1 MWLCVAAETLDR
13 DEKDRVVRW
22 LLICR
27 MDWDRLLRG
36 FLGVMK
42 EFSLCVAK
50 EPSLGLWWSSMVGVE
65 GDDVLLMMIVVMV
78 MMMTGGVMVVVCFE
92 LILIAFCF
100 LRVFYSFFQGMIL
113 DGGKIVIGLF

>member
-1 MWLCVAAETLDR
+1 MAAETLDR

-42 EFSLCVAK
+42 EFSLCAAK

-65 GDDVLLMMIVVMV
+65 GDDVLLMI
-78 MMMTGGVMVVVCFE
+78 GD
-92 LILIAFCF
+92 
-100 LRVFYSFFQGMIL
+100 
-113 DGGKIVIGLF
+113 DGGGDDRGGGDGSGVF